1 MKSEFILKG
10 IGNRNLNIMFG
21 DFCYYNRHTLHE
33 RYTPLGIGIIA
44 QYTKEQFG
52 EDVEVSIY
60 KNIDKFLE
68 TASEKAPD
76 VVGLSVY
83 YWNMSLNKY
92 VANRI
97 REMYGKDVVIILG
110 GPSIDNDINEQHKFL
125 SKEFPQADAVII
137 NEGEIGFRNVIE
149 KLFDNRDSL
158 FKDTIDGVSFLSNNQ
173 VIQGLAVGTNIDLS
187 TVGSPY
193 LSGLMDEFMDSDYQP
208 LVQTSRFCPYT
219 CAFCVSG
226 KLRGKLR
233 GYPIE
238 QVTEE
243 LKYVSRKYVDRPHH
257 TMFIADENF
266 GILKRDV
273 EIAEAI
279 KKCNVDYGFPKKV
292 FFYNDKR
299 FKETSR
305 KVIEI
310 LGDINQGGL
319 VLSLQ
324 TENPET
330 LKAINRRNVTEEEI
344 DDAIRWASTLNIS
357 TSTELIFGMPHDTKD
372 SFVNLLDRS
381 VTRGFDQVW
390 CHNLFLMDGI
400 ELNRPDARD
409 KFGIKTKY
417 RQLGTNYG
425 SHEDTF
431 LGEYEEVV
439 TSCNSFSY
447 DDFLEI
453 RNLNFMY
460 YTVFSL
466 NFQRWFFHFIRSSG
480 VKLSEFFLS
489 FINPDKT
496 EEWPEEYLK
505 FLDDLKHTIEGELHD
520 KPGDVIK
527 KAEKMYRDN
536 NNDVG
541 DPSRINVNMG
551 ARLIYQEDA
560 WVKDVFLHHLE
571 KISSTIM
578 SDKDIELADSLIDLS
593 HNERID
599 LKGISDKKPMNFSY
613 DIIAW
618 RKNKFKEPLHN
629 LKMPKSKSINFLLDN
644 DRKTQIDSFQKRFG
658 ESTDN
663 DFYYAAVDFITPR
676 SKLSHILSY
685 GED

>member
-243 LKYVSRKYVDRPHH
+243 LKYVSRKYVNRPHH

-571 KISSTIM
+571 KISSTIL

-593 HNERID
+593 RNERID

>member
-68 TASEKAPD
+68 TASKKAPD

-158 FKDTIDGVSFLSNNQ
+158 FKDSIDGVSFLSNNQ

-187 TVGSPY
+187 TVDSPY

-372 SFVNLLDRS
+372 SFINLLDRS

-466 NFQRWFFHFIRSSG
+466 NFQRWFFHFIRNSG
-480 VKLSEFFLS
+480 VKLSEFFLN

-496 EEWPEEYLK
+496 KEWPEEYLK

-571 KISSTIM
+571 KISSTIL
-578 SDKDIELADSLIDLS
+578 SDKDIELAGSLIDLS
-593 HNERID
+593 RNERID

-658 ESTDN
+658 ESADN

>member
-68 TASEKAPD
+68 IASEKAPD

-92 VANRI
+92 VAKRI

-187 TVGSPY
+187 TIGSPY